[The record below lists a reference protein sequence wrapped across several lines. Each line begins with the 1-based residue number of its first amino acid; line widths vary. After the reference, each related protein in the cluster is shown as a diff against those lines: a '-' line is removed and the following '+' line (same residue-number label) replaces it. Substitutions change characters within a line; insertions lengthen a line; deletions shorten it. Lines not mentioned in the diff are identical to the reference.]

1 MASRDYYDILGVT
14 KDVVAADL
22 KKAYRKKALKYHP
35 DKNPG
40 DKVAEEKFKELSE
53 AYAVLSDTEKRSRY
67 DQFGHDA
74 FTQGG
79 SGGFQGFDASSFE
92 DMFGDIFSSFFGGG
106 GGGRTRSSSGKA
118 GRDLLYDVELSFEEA
133 AFGIQKEIT
142 VSRPSVCEECNGS
155 GAQKGTSPQTC
166 PDCGGAGQVRIQQGF
181 FTMSRPCGRCGGAG
195 KIIANPCGGCS
206 GRGLVGKNVKIDV
219 KVPPGI
225 DSGQRLRVRDQG
237 EAGLQGAP
245 NGDLYVRVNIKDHPV
260 FQRQESEVVCEI
272 GISYSTAVLGGE
284 VSVPTLDGSVIMK
297 VPAGTQSGKVFRMRN
312 RGIQVL
318 GTTRRGDQ
326 HTRVFIDVPQRVSE
340 ERKLLLEK
348 LSDLDVKETRGRA
361 QADGGDSGTSGD
373 EAIGDHQ
380 KGFFDHLKDI
390 FA

>member
-1 MASRDYYDILGVT
+1 MASKDFYDILGVS
-14 KDVVAADL
+14 KDVSAADL

-53 AYAVLSDTEKRSRY
+53 AYAVLSDQEKRSRY

-79 SGGFQGFDASSFE
+79 AGGFQGFDASSFE

-106 GGGRTRSSSGKA
+106 GGRTRSSSGKA
-118 GRDLLYDVELSFEEA
+118 GRDLLYDLELSFEEA

-142 VSRPSVCEECNGS
+142 VSRPSVCEECSGS

-166 PDCGGAGQVRIQQGF
+166 PDCGGAGQIRIQQGF

-195 KIIANPCGGCS
+195 KIIANPCGVCF
-206 GRGLVGKNVKIDV
+206 GRGLVGKNVKIEV

-260 FQRQESEVVCEI
+260 FQRQESEVVCEV

-297 VPAGTQSGKVFRMRN
+297 IPAGTPSGKVFRMRN

-326 HTRVFIDVPQRVSE
+326 HTRVFIDVPKKVSE
-340 ERKLLLEK
+340 ERKQLLEK
-348 LSDLDVKETRGRA
+348 LAELDLKES
-361 QADGGDSGTSGD
+361 SGHAKGTAEKSPH
-373 EAIGDHQ
+373 EANGEHH